1 MSEAMSKLEWSIEQ
15 LINLKRLANGLD
27 DIKDYVN
34 GLRERVKEL
43 EISNEKKEQLLG
55 LLDQWVLMLHGF
67 VIETLINELG
77 KTTKESTKG

>member
-15 LINLKRLANGLD
+15 LSNLKRLANELD

-34 GLRERVKEL
+34 GLRERIKDL
-43 EISNEKKEQLLG
+43 GIDDKKKEQLLG

>member
-15 LINLKRLANGLD
+15 LGNLKRLANELD

-34 GLRERVKEL
+34 GLRERIKDL
-43 EISNEKKEQLLG
+43 GIDDKKKEQLLG